1 MSLRAPAAA
10 RARLHQRWGDW
21 FSRQIEVE
29 ARSRTAFAL
38 FPIAMMAAAALFY
51 RWPIQPNLFLVG
63 LMAVIGSGLLVF
75 AMIPRSLRAVGVVLL
90 GLAAG
95 FAACVAEEARTDTT
109 LFSGEATVRITGTV
123 VAREEDDRGR
133 YRYIVEVAS
142 TERPVLSRPPERARI
157 VVSSRHDPLPIGST
171 YRGLVRLRPPSGPAF
186 PGAHDFAF
194 ASYYGGLG
202 AYGFSLGAP
211 EAPGALREP
220 TFTDRI
226 ATLRLAMGE
235 AIREVLPGATGAVA
249 SALITGER
257 AGIPEDIN
265 EDLRVTGLAHVLSI
279 SGFHMALVAGFFLLA
294 ARVSL
299 AAVAPLALR
308 WPIKKLAALVAL
320 AATGFYFL
328 LAGDN
333 AATERSFVMIAVM
346 LGAVLL
352 DRPALTLRNVGI
364 AAVVVMALS
373 PHVVVTAT
381 FQMSFAAT
389 AALIG
394 AYGAY
399 ARWQSRRGSAR
410 GGMLSPRTLTVVFLG
425 MALSSLIAGAATAP
439 FAIYHFQRGAPFSLL
454 ANIVATPIFSFWI
467 MPFAMLAVLLM
478 PFGWHALPLKLV
490 GWGLD
495 LVFALAASFAD
506 AFPDYPTG
514 LMSGTALVC
523 FSAAILLVSFSASG
537 LRWLALGPF
546 LLGLTLLRPGPTPEF
561 LVFEDGREVASVDAS
576 GRLQSIRD
584 RPSSFVWDQWQR
596 AVPSDADVQN
606 DSQVEANAG
615 EAPREDADRPVIH
628 PPANAFQCTED
639 VCRGITGTGIRVA
652 WSDDYE
658 KLDEICRDSDIAIM
672 ARAIRARAC
681 KSGSAELVTL
691 RTLRR
696 TGSLGVQRSADGA
709 IEVLTS
715 IPRQP
720 QQWNIHRWAA
730 WPEFWRKTAED
741 TKEASNVPT
750 ATVSDSDG
758 SGRPA
763 SPEP

>member
-1 MSLRAPAAA
+1 MAPRAPARAP
-10 RARLHQRWGDW
+10 ARLLQQWGNW
-21 FSRQIEVE
+21 FSRQIEIE
-29 ARSRTAFAL
+29 ARSRSAFAL
-38 FPIAMMAAAALFY
+38 FPIAMMTAAALVY

-63 LMAVIGSGLLVF
+63 LLAVSGIALLVF
-75 AMIPRSLRAVGVVLL
+75 AAIPRPLRAGGIVLL
-90 GLAAG
+90 GFASG
-95 FAACVAEEARTDTT
+95 FAASLVEEARTDTT

-133 YRYIVEVAS
+133 YRYIVEIAS
-142 TERPVLSRPPERARI
+142 TERPVLSRPPECARI

-235 AIREVLPGATGAVA
+235 AIRAVLPGATGAVA

-279 SGFHMALVAGFFLLA
+279 SGFHMALVAGFFLIA
-294 ARVSL
+294 TRMSL

-352 DRPALTLRNVGI
+352 DRPALTLRNVAI
-364 AAVVVMALS
+364 AAVVVVALS

-399 ARWQSRRGSAR
+399 ARWQSRRGAAR
-410 GGMLSPRTLTVVFLG
+410 GGMLSLRALTVVLLG

-439 FAIYHFQRGAPFSLL
+439 FAIYQLQRGAPFSLL
-454 ANIVATPIFSFWI
+454 ANIIATPMFSFWI

-478 PFGWHALPLKLV
+478 PFGWHALPLKAV

-546 LLGLTLLRPGPTPEF
+546 VLGLILLRPGPTPEL

-576 GRLQSIRD
+576 GRLHSIRD

-596 AVPSDADVQN
+596 AVTSDPNAKSDPQTQPDTAETRRAGADPSV
-606 DSQVEANAG
+606 SE
-615 EAPREDADRPVIH
+615 
-628 PPANAFQCTED
+628 PPAKTFRCAD
-639 VCRGITGTGIRVA
+639 AVCRSLTRSGIRIA

-658 KLDEICRDSDIAIM
+658 KLDEICRDSDLAIM
-672 ARAIRARAC
+672 ARAVRAQTCR
-681 KSGSAELVTL
+681 SGSAELVTL

-696 TGSLGVQRSADGA
+696 SGSLGVHRSADGA
-709 IEVLTS
+709 IEVRTS

-720 QQWNIHRWAA
+720 QPWNLHRWAA
-730 WPEFWRKTAED
+730 WPEFWRKAPKD
-741 TKEASNVPT
+741 TEEASSAPT
-750 ATVSDSDG
+750 ETVSDSDG